1 MIGTAFS
8 KDHALW
14 GQIVNKESETRKRFE
29 YLTGETQAKKFFNGT
44 MKTGVDAKLETFDG
58 QFQAHKRQ

>member
-1 MIGTAFS
+1 MIGTAYS

-14 GQIVNKESETRKRFE
+14 GQIVNKESDTRKRFE

-44 MKTGVDAKLETFDG
+44 MKAGVDARLETFDG
-58 QFQAHKRQ
+58 